1 MKPIAAALA
10 LAAGLT
16 GGLCSA
22 QSPVKTDAKGPIKV
36 GAISSIALFPEATA
50 AVRAYFATINET
62 GGIRGRKLELIIEDD
77 QVDPKMAALA
87 ARKLV
92 EQDRVVAN
100 VGSASAL
107 ECAVNASY
115 YSDRNM
121 VSIQGTGVDPV
132 CFDSPNIAPVN
143 TGPYVGTAVALKF
156 LADVRHRQRICA
168 VAVGYAPAQK
178 AAFEQVINDWKK
190 QSGRSLAYAAIG
202 IAPTSNVS
210 EHVKKAV
217 EARCEGL
224 VFTAVESGV
233 IDWVNATRTAKAVG
247 IDWVFLTPAYTQN
260 VADLLK
266 EDSESIFAISEFEPW
281 SSRSGMLTDWRNIM
295 LKGNVPLT
303 SLSQGGYVAA
313 SVFVTV
319 LKGITG
325 DIDRESVTQAFRS
338 MKERKVSLMGTPFS
352 FGQAPRHN
360 PNRAAIPVRLEAG
373 RWRVAHWEFITF

>member
-1 MKPIAAALA
+1 MKPAAAALA
-10 LAAGLT
+10 LAAWLA
-16 GGLCSA
+16 GGACLA
-22 QSPVKTDAKGPIKV
+22 QPPAKAGAKGPIKV

-62 GGIRGRKLELIIEDD
+62 GGIRGRKLELIVEDD
-77 QVDPKMAALA
+77 KIDPKTATLA

-92 EQDRVVAN
+92 EQDQVVAN

-107 ECAVNASY
+107 ECAVNAAY
-115 YSDRNM
+115 YGDKNM
-121 VSIQGTGVDPV
+121 VSIQGTGVDPA
-132 CFDSPNIAPVN
+132 CFDSPSIAPVN

-156 LADVRHRQRICA
+156 LADVRHRQHICA
-168 VAVGYAPAQK
+168 VAVGYAPSQK
-178 AAFEQVINDWKK
+178 VAFEQIIEDWKK
-190 QSGRSLAYAAIG
+190 KSGRNLTYAAIG
-202 IAPTSNVS
+202 IAPTDNVADY
-210 EHVKKAV
+210 VKKAV
-217 EARCEGL
+217 EAKCDGL
-224 VFTAVESGV
+224 VFTAIESGV
-233 IDWVNATRTAKAVG
+233 IDWVKAAKLVKANG

-266 EDSESIFAISEFEPW
+266 ADGEGIFAISEFEPW
-281 SSRSGMLTDWRNIM
+281 SSRSGMLTDWRNTM

-303 SLSQGGYVAA
+303 SFSQGGYVAA

-319 LKGITG
+319 LRGIEG
-325 DIDRESVTQAFRS
+325 DIDRESVTHAFKS

-373 RWRVAHWEFITF
+373 KWRVAHWEFIIF